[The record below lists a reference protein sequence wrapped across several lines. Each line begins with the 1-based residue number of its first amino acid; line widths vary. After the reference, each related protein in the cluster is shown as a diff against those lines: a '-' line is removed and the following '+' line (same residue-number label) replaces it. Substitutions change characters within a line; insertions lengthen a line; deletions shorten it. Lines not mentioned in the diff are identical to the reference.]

1 MWAGDSRY
9 VCRHKAR
16 EEGMSL
22 LEVLVSVALILLT
35 VPFMVVLE
43 IGALK
48 LNGDAGE
55 LDLAMWAAQAKVEE
69 LRAVGYAGVAN
80 GQDEYT
86 LPDGRVVTREWTVR
100 NSKPVT
106 STKTI
111 AVVAFVRDR
120 VDARQARIDFV
131 LAGRSTVSGSGGKD
145 GGSEDDDGKDGG
157 KRGKKGGGRS

>member
-1 MWAGDSRY
+1 
-9 VCRHKAR
+9 
-16 EEGMSL
+16 MSL

-35 VPFMVVLE
+35 VPFMVALE

-48 LNGDAGE
+48 LNGNAGE
-55 LDLAMWAAQAKVEE
+55 LDHAMWAVQAKVGE
-69 LRAVGYAGVAN
+69 LRAVGYAGVAS

-111 AVVAFVRDR
+111 TVVAFERDN
-120 VDARQARIDFV
+120 VDARQATLDFV
-131 LAGRSTVSGSGGKD
+131 LASRSALSGPGGCTGDSESGSTGSGKK
-145 GGSEDDDGKDGG
+145 GSGKKGS
-157 KRGKKGGGRS
+157 GKKGGGGGC